1 VSVTIKDLAE
11 QLNLSVSTV
20 SKALNNY
27 PHVSEETR
35 QRVLAKA
42 KELGYRPS
50 VIAKGLQARESRM
63 IGYSWRP
70 VPPNQF
76 NPILEKFIHS
86 MAEAAARRDY
96 HVLTFPC
103 PEPYDEVDVY
113 REMVK
118 NGRVDGFILPNTNL
132 NDRRIRYLLDESFP
146 FVAFGRSNS
155 EWDFPW
161 VDVDGTD
168 GVKQAVA
175 HLLELGHQRIAC
187 LAWPEASL
195 TGQYRLDGYQAAMA
209 SAGLQVDPAW
219 IIRIENDYYYAYR
232 ATQTWLDLP
241 ASRRPTAVVALTDLM
256 AIGVINAATDV
267 GMTVGPDLAVV
278 GFDDAPI
285 AGYLRPSLTSLR
297 QPIAEVGEWVVTM
310 LIDLVHGET
319 PSPAQ
324 VLLKPRLI
332 VRDSTRLSQRDT

>member
-1 VSVTIKDLAE
+1 MPTIKDVAK
-11 QLNLSVSTV
+11 NAGVSIATV
-20 SKALNNY
+20 SYVLNDSGA
-27 PHVSEETR
+27 VSEATR
-35 QRVLAKA
+35 QRVLQAV
-42 KELGYRPS
+42 ERLGYRPS

-86 MAEAAARRDY
+86 MAEAAARHDY

-132 NDRRIRYLLDESFP
+132 NDRRICYLLDEGFP
-146 FVAFGRSNS
+146 FVAFGRSNP

-161 VDVDGTD
+161 VDVDGAD

-175 HLLELGHQRIAC
+175 HLLELGHRRIAC

-195 TGQYRLDGYQAAMA
+195 TGQYRLDGYQEAMA
-209 SAGLQVDPAW
+209 SAALPVDPAW
-219 IIRIENDYYYAYR
+219 IVRVENDYYSAYR
-232 ATQTWLDLP
+232 ATQSWLGLP
-241 ASRRPTAVVALTDLM
+241 TNRRPTAVVALTDLM
-256 AIGVINAATDV
+256 ALGVINAATDA
-267 GMTVGPDLAVV
+267 GMTVGRDLAVI

-297 QPIAEVGEWVVTM
+297 QPIAEIGEWVVTT
-310 LIDLVHGET
+310 LIELVRGET

-324 VLLKPRLI
+324 MLLKPRLI
-332 VRDSTRLSQRDT
+332 VRDSTALSIQP